1 MLHDFI
7 PHGRTR
13 EDVMKGQ
20 LLPLSNIIVS
30 MYIIMSAADST
41 ETLFGT
47 QVRMIREQINNTKA
61 RMRHA
66 GLSVN
71 DPVYQL
77 PATLAMILDLI
88 ARLQAE
94 FIGAPTAVAMPD
106 TTAEAYVL
114 PFAQASLLP
123 GGAASKSSGAAV
135 GGRRRGISGGKSRK
149 KRRRRGGKRTR
160 RK

>member
-1 MLHDFI
+1 
-7 PHGRTR
+7 
-13 EDVMKGQ
+13 
-20 LLPLSNIIVS
+20 

-88 ARLQAE
+88 AQLQAE

-106 TTAEAYVL
+106 STTEAYVL
-114 PFAQASLLP
+114 PLAQASLLP
-123 GGAASKSSGAAV
+123 RGASKSSGAAV